1 MIQAAI
7 SLIPFTNEPR
17 HPADLIPP
25 ITSTIS
31 SFPFSRR
38 QCLSAHCAS
47 LKTIVKQ
54 ADRAAAPYLK
64 SRQGSK
70 DAERPFY
77 IRDSQRPLAGICELE
92 LAAILRTQ
100 PSANRLL
107 KRDLRQGAFRPILYR
122 HSCRQYVPVTATDRP
137 G

>member
-1 MIQAAI
+1 MFFFFFFFKQKTAYEMDSDFFYAG
-7 SLIPFTNEPR
+7 LGLTKKIPRTKRSNDKHR
-17 HPADLIPP
+17 TRNSTLHRRRILSYP
-25 ITSTIS
+25 IGRPCSST
-31 SFPFSRR
+31 
-38 QCLSAHCAS
+38 
-47 LKTIVKQ
+47 
-54 ADRAAAPYLK
+54 YLK

-122 HSCRQYVPVTATDRP
+122 RSCRH
-137 G
+137 